1 MDPLEMRKEKVYQVY
16 RSFQPKADYIAVG
29 FRVSSEQKADLFQLV
44 KRDPEHATDV
54 SQHMLKNT
62 LAQRIV
68 VIGSERFRI
77 KIQERLSALDPI
89 LEKLEQTGRL
99 SGSEQEELR
108 MIREIRKGWEA
119 RDAV

>member
-29 FRVSSEQKADLFQLV
+29 FRVSSEQKDALQQLV
-44 KRDPEHATDV
+44 KSDPEHSADV
-54 SQHMLKNT
+54 SQHILKNT

-68 VIGSERFRI
+68 VIGSERFRN

-89 LEKLEQTGRL
+89 LEQLEQTGRL
-99 SGSEQEELR
+99 SGSEKEELR
-108 MIREIRKGWEA
+108 MIREIRNGWEV

>member
-16 RSFQPKADYIAVG
+16 RSFQPKAEYIAVG
-29 FRVSSEQKADLFQLV
+29 FRVSSEQKDALQQLV
-44 KRDPEHATDV
+44 KSDSEHSADV
-54 SQHMLKNT
+54 SQHILKNT

>member
-29 FRVSSEQKADLFQLV
+29 FRVSSEQKDALQQLV
-44 KRDPEHATDV
+44 KSDPEHTDV

-68 VIGSERFRI
+68 VIGSERFRNM
-77 KIQERLSALDPI
+77 IQERLSALDPI
-89 LEKLEQTGRL
+89 LEQLEQTGRL
-99 SGSEQEELR
+99 SGREREELR

>member
-1 MDPLEMRKEKVYQVY
+1 MDPLEMRKEKVYQIY

-29 FRVSSEQKADLFQLV
+29 FRVSSEQKDALKQLV
-44 KRDPEHATDV
+44 KRDPEHAADV

-68 VIGSERFRI
+68 VIGSERFRN
-77 KIQERLSALDPI
+77 KIQERLSVLDTI
-89 LEKLEQTGRL
+89 LEQLEKTGRL
-99 SGSEQEELR
+99 SDGEKEELK
-108 MIREIRKGWEA
+108 MIREIRNGWEV

>member
-29 FRVSSEQKADLFQLV
+29 FRVSSEQKDALQQLV
-44 KRDPEHATDV
+44 KSDSEHSADV
-54 SQHMLKNT
+54 SQHILKNT

>member
-1 MDPLEMRKEKVYQVY
+1 MDSLEMRKEKVYQVY

-29 FRVSSEQKADLFQLV
+29 FRVSSEQKDALKQLV
-44 KRDPEHATDV
+44 KRDPEHAADV

-68 VIGSERFRI
+68 VIGSERFRN

-89 LEKLEQTGRL
+89 LEQLEQTGRL
-99 SGSEQEELR
+99 SGSDKEELR
-108 MIREIRKGWEA
+108 MIREIRNGWEV

>member
-29 FRVSSEQKADLFQLV
+29 FRVSSEQKEALQQLV
-44 KRDPEHATDV
+44 KRSPEHAADV

-68 VIGSERFRI
+68 VIGSERFRNMI
-77 KIQERLSALDPI
+77 RERLSALDPI
-89 LEKLEQTGRL
+89 LEQLERSGRL

-108 MIREIRKGWEA
+108 MIREIRNGWED